1 MAAKDKT
8 LEDLFSETLRDIYHA
23 EKQIVRALSKMA
35 KATKSDELREAFEMH
50 REETEAQ
57 IERLEKV
64 FEMIG
69 KRPRGKPCEAIE
81 GIIEEGKEVMED
93 FKGSDA
99 LDAGLLAGAQAVEH
113 YEISRYGTLKAW
125 ATELGLKDAAKLLD
139 ETLKEEEQTDK
150 KLSALAVR
158 AINKQAA

>member
-35 KATKSDELREAFEMH
+35 KATKTDELRDAFEMH
-50 REETEAQ
+50 REETETQ

-93 FKGSDA
+93 FKESAA

-125 ATELGLKDAAKLLD
+125 AAELGLKDAAKLLD

>member
-35 KATKSDELREAFEMH
+35 KATKTDELRDAFEMH
-50 REETEAQ
+50 REETETQ

-125 ATELGLKDAAKLLD
+125 AAELGLKDAAKLLD

-150 KLSALAVR
+150 KLSELAVR